1 MQKNINLN
9 LTFTTDMKLLPHS
22 KLNFLLILTFALFS
36 LITLSCRKEKQVEI
50 KDLKFPVY
58 TYYVPKGNEI
68 LLSIQSGNQ
77 KYSVKAEDQSLIET
91 TVKNTDWPAG
101 SIYVKGVKN
110 GSTQFT
116 VKDEVSGQQALLNIH
131 VVDPFFVM
139 KVTDLIPGVLG
150 SPLSNVKLVREKLKA
165 EPKYNSDFFSN
176 GEIVV
181 LRRNADQQFLVFR
194 NEEDLEKGVIYK
206 SGNYNLDLTGNSS
219 SKLAFTFDDSNKTI
233 EFLIHPETTSYSI
246 LLDFSKNKLA
256 GPAQFNPQNPYPY
269 VYLAKDFTKE
279 FQVTDPDLE
288 RVELSQGMSTYPYFL
303 PMKIAEGILK

>member
-1 MQKNINLN
+1 
-9 LTFTTDMKLLPHS
+9 MKLLPCSSFHY
-22 KLNFLLILTFALFS
+22 LRLTLALSLFS
-36 LITLSCRKEKQVEI
+36 LITISCKKEKQVEI
-50 KDLKFPVY
+50 KDLKFGLY

-68 LLSIQSGNQ
+68 SLYIQTGNQ
-77 KYSVKAEDQSLIET
+77 KYAVKAADQSLIET
-91 TVKNTDWPAG
+91 TVKDTDWPAG
-101 SIYVKGVKN
+101 YIYVKGLKK
-110 GSTQFT
+110 GSTQVT
-116 VKDEVSGQQALLNIH
+116 VKDEVSGQEALLNIH

-139 KVTDLIPGVLG
+139 KVTDLIPGILG
-150 SPLSNVKLVREKLKA
+150 PKSLSNFNSIREKLKT
-165 EPKYNSDFFSN
+165 EPKYNSDFFRN
-176 GEIVV
+176 GEIVI
-181 LRRNADQQFLVFR
+181 LRRNPEQQFLVFR
-194 NEEDLEKGVIYK
+194 NEGDLEKGVIYK